1 MVQELKEEENMNK
14 MKKRIVALSTAFV
27 MAFALVAALVP
38 ATAEAAEVNS
48 VSVNAGNLRDYLIP
62 VGKELT
68 KDVLFQNAK
77 IKDPETGV
85 VNSKYSCKLVK
96 RVPSSAEFSA
106 WVNGTGAD
114 TWSYSSS
121 DFPMTIKADTDYIML
136 YEAKA
141 DEGYNYKVDVPLKVT
156 GAESYGKLGVYS
168 VNATNDTFY
177 FWADVKNSSSPE
189 PEPQPEPQPVDP
201 GNTGGSTDVTP
212 ASPTDTNTAST
223 PTTTKATTTSKATA
237 SNAKTADPVP
247 YAAVAVLVAGVA
259 TVSVVAIRRRRS

>member
-1 MVQELKEEENMNK
+1 MVHELKEKENMNK

-27 MAFALVAALVP
+27 MALALVAAVVP
-38 ATAEAAEVNS
+38 AATVEAANVNS
-48 VSVNAGNLRDYLIP
+48 VKVNAGNLRDILIP

-141 DEGYNYKVDVPLKVT
+141 DEGNNYKVDVPLTIT
-156 GAESYGKLGVYS
+156 GAESYGRLGVYS

-189 PEPQPEPQPVDP
+189 PDPQPVDP
-201 GNTGGSTDVTP
+201 GNTDVTP
-212 ASPTDTNTAST
+212 SSSTDANTASTSST

-259 TVSVVAIRRRRS
+259 AVSVVAIRRRRS